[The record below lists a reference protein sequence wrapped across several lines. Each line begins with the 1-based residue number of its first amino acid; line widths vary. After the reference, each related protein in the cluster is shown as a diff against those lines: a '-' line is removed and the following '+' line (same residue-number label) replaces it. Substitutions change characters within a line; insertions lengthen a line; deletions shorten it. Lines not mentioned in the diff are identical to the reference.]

1 MNAANMRVSDA
12 ERAEVAD
19 RLASHFA
26 DGRLDQAE
34 YDERLS
40 RAMSAKT
47 RADFAGLFEDLP
59 GTGAPTADE
68 GYGKPGIDAP
78 RPPYQGRRRGP
89 LHVVLTVALILIGL
103 SIANH
108 VFWGFFSPGWFFG
121 PWWILAVVAVFILA
135 ARRRR

>member
-1 MNAANMRVSDA
+1 MNTQNMRVSDA

-19 RLASHFA
+19 RLATNFA

-34 YDERLS
+34 YDERVS
-40 RAMSAKT
+40 RAMNAKT
-47 RADFAGLFEDLP
+47 HADFEGLFDDLP
-59 GTGAPTADE
+59 GTGAPTGDE
-68 GYGKPGIDAP
+68 GYGKPGIDA
-78 RPPYQGRRRGP
+78 PYQGRRRGP

-121 PWWILAVVAVFILA
+121 PWWILAVVVLIIMA